1 LGECF
6 GDGVGYGVEAAG
18 SGLSHVAFEL
28 GEELFDRVEI
38 GRIFRKEQKPG
49 AGGLDRLADRLSFV
63 RSEIVENDDVVRLE
77 SGDQELLD
85 IGAKALAVDRA

>member
-1 LGECF
+1 MAWDTASRLRG
-6 GDGVGYGVEAAG
+6 AAFRTWP
-18 SGLSHVAFEL
+18 LSLAKS
-28 GEELFDRVEI
+28 RIEI